1 MLSLFLLRGKAL
13 VNVSLQDFCRYD
25 GTPNHLHGDNANE
38 LMKGDALAT
47 CREKCIKVTATE
59 ADHPNQN
66 HAAEYMIGV
75 IKQMTMF
82 ILERKQ
88 LIMYVQFY
96 ILNCLF
102 TIKSC
107 FLYTKI
113 ALKKQLFKSN

>member
-1 MLSLFLLRGKAL
+1 MYLSLFLLRGKAL

-38 LMKGDALAT
+38 LMNGA
-47 CREKCIKVTATE
+47 TATE

-107 FLYTKI
+107 FLYTKNCF
-113 ALKKQLFKSN
+113 KKATFYVEKASFNVILN